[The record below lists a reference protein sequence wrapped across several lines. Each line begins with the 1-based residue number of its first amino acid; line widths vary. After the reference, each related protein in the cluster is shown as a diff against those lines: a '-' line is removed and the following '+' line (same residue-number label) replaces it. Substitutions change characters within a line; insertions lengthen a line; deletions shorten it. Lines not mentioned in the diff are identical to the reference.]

1 MSNFVEA
8 VLEEMSWDRRYAVPE
23 LNEEHKALIEM
34 IYKKEKQLAEVSA
47 RAETKKEQRKM
58 MELKL
63 QHSRQELE
71 NTEALLKANEK
82 EIEFEQHLTALAER
96 ESGHLAQLTAKTE
109 KELRSSKEKAE
120 MIEENLS
127 EAKEKLEKFRQQM
140 QWDQQTM
147 EAFLE
152 ESAQKE
158 EDTMAMVKNS
168 QQNKQ
173 KVKSLT
179 LAIEKKRVELNENR
193 KAYEKELTETTSV
206 QVALKTM
213 RDTMQQVHLDN
224 QQLIQKWENTVKQM
238 KRQDAEMQQCAL
250 ELAQA
255 NQEVRE
261 KNAAIADLNQLLQT
275 LQNNNKETEKKMAVT
290 NRQAAK
296 LQQELREEE
305 NICVKLQEQLDN
317 CKRELDN
324 INSGVRVLAA
334 HISKSKKELQEKKDK
349 VHTAEAYNA
358 ALREKLAKVSQLAE
372 QDRVAELEQIL
383 REGEKAIKEVDVQQR
398 FFMGEL
404 YLQKEQLKVL
414 KGKEKESMVL
424 ISGAKVNMNTL
435 QSRLGKLKTEMEEK
449 DKVLRNQESELL
461 TLKIKLAR
469 LQGDIPVDEKEML
482 KAKLAELTKDLEEKK
497 EMDRMM
503 SKEVKEGEHQIR
515 CFRKILEKSE
525 AQRREML
532 EKAEEL
538 GILCDG
544 NEKELKRVSLRKQ
557 NTILEQKM
565 LQLEVNRKRELLHKK
580 EDSVQSLEKRKLEL
594 QAAMKERDEE
604 IKVFLNLI
612 KKQLKNSEKEKH
624 KLNIELNEK
633 LMKIDQIKLR
643 FEMLALSIG
652 APEGEAE
659 RVQAHCITKAAL
671 EKEELK
677 QQKSSLD
684 AEVEKMELE
693 TKALENTV
701 KVFNH
706 FNSHLR
712 KSLLKVDES
721 SPEYQEKLQLEEQL
735 KATQKTIRFKK
746 QQIQELQRDLED
758 MDCSLKRLLQDKQV
772 EKAKIDH
779 KQSIITK
786 LKKEMASMQEKIER
800 ATKECSKLT
809 KKIRS
814 HKKTK
819 AETFEEKDIRL
830 VELKEVNKKV
840 NRMLNE
846 AMEDQS
852 DLRGVLEKHFQKA
865 GRLLPPPPSGS
876 TSHRSSASRRS
887 STSSSIKSLGGLKSA
902 SVKVTALD
910 LQLDLPAAFSPTT
923 SPECSSA
930 ASSKKSSRSSLPLK

>member
-721 SPEYQEKLQLEEQL
+721 MMTICRSRVSRKTPAGGAAEGHAEDHQVQE
-735 KATQKTIRFKK
+735 
-746 QQIQELQRDLED
+746 
-758 MDCSLKRLLQDKQV
+758 
-772 EKAKIDH
+772 
-779 KQSIITK
+779 
-786 LKKEMASMQEKIER
+786 
-800 ATKECSKLT
+800 
-809 KKIRS
+809 
-814 HKKTK
+814 
-819 AETFEEKDIRL
+819 
-830 VELKEVNKKV
+830 
-840 NRMLNE
+840 
-846 AMEDQS
+846 
-852 DLRGVLEKHFQKA
+852 
-865 GRLLPPPPSGS
+865 
-876 TSHRSSASRRS
+876 
-887 STSSSIKSLGGLKSA
+887 
-902 SVKVTALD
+902 TAD
-910 LQLDLPAAFSPTT
+910 PRTPT
-923 SPECSSA
+923 
-930 ASSKKSSRSSLPLK
+930 

>member
-34 IYKKEKQLAEVSA
+34 VIFGIFMRQGF
-47 RAETKKEQRKM
+47 QIQKM
-58 MELKL
+58 CDCFVFQNYL
-63 QHSRQELE
+63 Q
-71 NTEALLKANEK
+71 ALLKANEK

-96 ESGHLAQLTAKTE
+96 ESGHLAQLAAKTE

-120 MIEENLS
+120 MIEVLKYVIIWLFKS
-127 EAKEKLEKFRQQM
+127 FKLEKFRQQM

-206 QVALKTM
+206 ALKTM

-224 QQLIQKWENTVKQM
+224 RQLIQKWENTVKQM
-238 KRQDAEMQQCAL
+238 KRQDIEMQQCAL

-290 NRQAAK
+290 NRRAAK

-305 NICVKLQEQLDN
+305 NICVKLQEQVSFLMCTE
-317 CKRELDN
+317 CKLIHVE
-324 INSGVRVLAA
+324 IFLAP
-334 HISKSKKELQEKKDK
+334 LYGFMCCR

-383 REGEKAIKEVDVQQR
+383 REGEKEVDVQQR

-435 QSRLGKLKTEMEEK
+435 QSQLGKLKTEMEEK
-449 DKVLRNQESELL
+449 DKLL

-503 SKEVKEGEHQIR
+503 SKE
-515 CFRKILEKSE
+515 ILEKSE

-532 EKAEEL
+532 QKAEEL

-624 KLNIELNEK
+624 NIELNEK

-701 KVFNH
+701 KVFSH

-746 QQIQELQRDLED
+746 QQIQELQRDLEVFIRK
-758 MDCSLKRLLQDKQV
+758 CSQV

-852 DLRGVLEKHFQKA
+852 DLRGVLEKHFQKVITHHLRGNKKKTKNLLQNVQFLLTFGQA

-876 TSHRSSASRRS
+876 TSHRSSASRS
-887 STSSSIKSLGGLKSA
+887 PNTNIKKTQNQES
-902 SVKVTALD
+902 
-910 LQLDLPAAFSPTT
+910 
-923 SPECSSA
+923 
-930 ASSKKSSRSSLPLK
+930 